1 MNLTSIDYY
10 AYRSKGRPEAIKKAL
25 RATFAGAPGEV
36 SVMARKTGW
45 RGYERSYSVL
55 IEDMPVGLVAEGGEH
70 QRGWSYVG
78 ITGTGCNWIKDW
90 DRAQEATSALDAY
103 SVKRVDI
110 AYDTFDLSK
119 GFDATLNAYRAGGF
133 NTGGRPPKCEP
144 MKPERWEDSAI
155 IRIGNRERDKYY
167 RGYEK
172 GKEQLGPQIAAAAER
187 EDFDISEWASHN
199 TALIQGG
206 EIVHERTL
214 DWFRHEIELKPKS
227 APLPEDVIDRRDQY
241 FVGAYPYMGTV
252 LQGVDAQAFT
262 VPRDVQPK
270 IALSISLE
278 SLRLQW
284 GNTLYTAL
292 AAYEGDVG
300 AVWEKIIGK
309 KHCQALLEAGV
320 LLVSHDSVA

>member
-1 MNLTSIDYY
+1 MG
-10 AYRSKGRPEAIKKAL
+10 AVKKAL
-25 RATFAGAPGEV
+25 EAAFADAPGTLGI
-36 SVMARKTGW
+36 APRKSGW
-45 RGYERSYSVL
+45 RGYERSYSVF
-55 IEDMPVGLVAEGGEH
+55 IEDMPVGLVAEGGEN

-78 ITGTGCNWIKDW
+78 ITGTGCKWVDDW
-90 DRAQEATSALDAY
+90 DRAQEAASELDAY

-110 AYDTFDLSK
+110 AHDTFDPAK
-119 GFDATLNAYRAGGF
+119 GFDAALEAYRNGGF

-144 MKPERWEDSAI
+144 MKPERFEDSAI

-172 GKEQLGPQIAAAAER
+172 GKDELGPQIAAVADK
-187 EDFDISEWASHN
+187 EDFDISEWASHM
-199 TALIQGG
+199 TALVQGN
-206 EIVHERTL
+206 EVVHEPTMN
-214 DWFRHEIELKPKS
+214 WFRHEVELKPKT

-241 FVGAYPYMGTV
+241 FVGAYPYLATV
-252 LQGVDAQAFT
+252 LQGVEAQAFT
-262 VPRDVQPK
+262 VRRDVSPK
-270 IALSISLE
+270 MALDVSLE

-292 AAYEGDVG
+292 AAYQGDVG

-320 LLVSHDSVA
+320 LIVDH

>member
-1 MNLTSIDYY
+1 MNITSVDYW
-10 AYRSKGRPEAIKKAL
+10 AYRSKSGMGAVKKAL
-25 RATFAGAPGEV
+25 EAAFADAPGTLGI
-36 SVMARKTGW
+36 APRKSGW
-45 RGYERSYSVL
+45 RGYERSYSVF
-55 IEDMPVGLVAEGGEH
+55 IEDMPVGLVAEGGEN

-78 ITGTGCNWIKDW
+78 ITGTGCKWVDDW
-90 DRAQEATSALDAY
+90 DRAQEAASELDAY

-110 AYDTFDLSK
+110 AHDTFDPAK
-119 GFDATLNAYRAGGF
+119 GFDAALEAYRNGGF

-144 MKPERWEDSAI
+144 MKPERFEDSAI

-172 GKEQLGPQIAAAAER
+172 GKDELGPQIAAVADK
-187 EDFDISEWASHN
+187 EDFDISEWASHM
-199 TALIQGG
+199 TALVQGN
-206 EIVHERTL
+206 EVVHEPTMN
-214 DWFRHEIELKPKS
+214 WFRHEVELKPKT

-241 FVGAYPYMGTV
+241 FVGAYPYLATV
-252 LQGVDAQAFT
+252 LQGVEAQAFT
-262 VPRDVQPK
+262 VRRDVSPK
-270 IALSISLE
+270 MALDVSLE

-292 AAYEGDVG
+292 AAYQGDVG

-320 LLVSHDSVA
+320 LIVDH